1 MINDVLFVLVYF
13 SISLAGV
20 STEVKTD
27 KVEQR
32 GFQARGNGDTA
43 AGGEADEV
51 PAWEFVVE
59 WPSGHSLRWRSSI
72 AANPQSLERGPVE
85 MDKFR

>member
-1 MINDVLFVLVYF
+1 MRGILISDVLSVLAHF

-27 KVEQR
+27 KAGQR
-32 GFQARGNGDTA
+32 GFQASGSGDTA

-51 PAWEFVVE
+51 PAGAFVGE
-59 WPSGHSLRWRSSI
+59 WPSGHSLGWRSST
-72 AANPQSLERGPVE
+72 AANPQC
-85 MDKFR
+85 

>member
-1 MINDVLFVLVYF
+1 MKDVLFVLAYF

-32 GFQARGNGDTA
+32 GFQACGSGDTV
-43 AGGEADEV
+43 AGGEADAV
-51 PAWEFVVE
+51 LAGAFVGE

-72 AANPQSLERGPVE
+72 AANPQSLERGHV
-85 MDKFR
+85 